1 MPLGGPG
8 GLQVTLDQ
16 ATFDSIS
23 ADLFRRARLPL
34 DQACWTAGVDLNEL
48 QMSYAAKKEEMA
60 RKGVAKWKQDMVRGR
75 LLVKGSNRCAAGWCV
90 GTISP
95 AQLAVED
102 DE

>member
-16 ATFDSIS
+16 ATFDNLS

-48 QMSYAAKKEEMA
+48 QMTYTAKKEEMA
-60 RKGVAKWKQDMVRGR
+60 QKGVAKWKQDMVR
-75 LLVKGSNRCAAGWCV
+75 
-90 GTISP
+90 
-95 AQLAVED
+95 D
-102 DE
+102 